1 MGNTVTFNQTLGFN
15 IEDRVLWADQKQ
27 VIIGFGINEDNEILA
42 HLCPQDIYEEY
53 APKNIKAYGEKYKNE
68 FFPSHTYRIEVKM
81 LYDHNSDHL
90 KIKLSYNDVKRESY
104 LLDSY
109 DYDDPI
115 DKPQVIDQLENQ
127 S

>member
-1 MGNTVTFNQTLGFN
+1 MGNTITFNQTLGFN
-15 IEDRVLWADQKQ
+15 IEDRVLWADGWIGRSGQIQKQ

-53 APKNIKAYGEKYKNE
+53 ASKNAERYGEKYKNE
-68 FFPSHTYRIEVKM
+68 YFPSHTYRIEVKR

-104 LLDSY
+104 ILD
-109 DYDDPI
+109 
-115 DKPQVIDQLENQ
+115 
-127 S
+127 